1 LYYPHFGLKE
11 PPFKITPNTDFFF
24 SGGNRGAVLDALVYA
39 ITNGEGIIKVVG
51 EVGSGKTMLC
61 RMLQT
66 ILPEKIESI
75 YLANPSVAPE
85 DVLHAIA
92 FELQL
97 KLPKNA
103 DRLKVMQELQTH
115 LLSRHAEGRQVV
127 IFVEE
132 AQGMPLATL
141 EEIRLLSNLETKQ
154 DKLLQIVLFGQPEL
168 DVNLSESHIRQLRER
183 ITHSFHL
190 EPLATKDIGEY
201 LILRLRAAGYHG
213 PHLFSDAAIKKI
225 SSAAKGLARRVNIL
239 ADKSLLA
246 AFADNVYQVTPK
258 HVKAAIQDSEFGRNA
273 TNYKKYFVWAIL
285 LIGLLATSMAYVWW
299 QYQYNPQA
307 NFKPS
312 VIKFENKPANTFLAK
327 SPVAAVAKETTALA
341 NSVAIANDVNVAM
354 TNDASVHPAHS
365 TGSVSPT
372 ALLAPKVDDAASVA
386 IVARQTATQPVITAV
401 QPAVPLVKPD
411 ALPVKKIINTKQIDA
426 RQSLVDKRMDLTS
439 SWLFSGEPNTITL
452 QIKSLPTE
460 AKLNS
465 DKFNDEQLKVELD
478 KISQQLEVDNIYMYR
493 KKQNGEVY
501 TVILYGQFAERSD
514 ALAALKNLPEPIK
527 SNRPYLR
534 TLAGINRDVE
544 QAQ

>member
-24 SGGNRGAVLDALVYA
+24 SGGNRGAILDALVYA

-66 ILPEKIESI
+66 ILPETIESI

-103 DRLKVMQELQTH
+103 DRLKVMQELQAH
-115 LLSRHAEGRQVV
+115 LLSRYAQGRQVV

-168 DVNLSESHIRQLRER
+168 DENLNQENIRQLRER
-183 ITHSFHL
+183 ITHRFNL
-190 EPLATKDIGEY
+190 GPLQTKDVGEY
-201 LILRLRAAGYHG
+201 LIFRLRAAGYYG
-213 PHLFSDAAIKKI
+213 PHLFSDAAIKKL
-225 SSAAKGLARRVNIL
+225 SNAADGLVRRVNIL

-258 HVKAAIQDSEFGRNA
+258 HVDAAINDSEFGAQPRWYQSSSNL
-273 TNYKKYFVWAIL
+273 KYALWPLL
-285 LIGLLATSMAYVWW
+285 LISMLGLGFLAANLLNNAKQPLPTTVRSSDAPAKMAEAPVVM
-299 QYQYNPQA
+299 PQA
-307 NFKPS
+307 
-312 VIKFENKPANTFLAK
+312 A
-327 SPVAAVAKETTALA
+327 PVAVTAQANQAQPVLDNQQAFVNQRLAVTQK
-341 NSVAIANDVNVAM
+341 
-354 TNDASVHPAHS
+354 
-365 TGSVSPT
+365 
-372 ALLAPKVDDAASVA
+372 LL
-386 IVARQTATQPVITAV
+386 QTAKPETA
-401 QPAVPLVKPD
+401 
-411 ALPVKKIINTKQIDA
+411 
-426 RQSLVDKRMDLTS
+426 
-439 SWLFSGEPNTITL
+439 TL
-452 QIKSLPTE
+452 QIRSVPEEQPSADNTLKTE
-460 AKLNS
+460 LEKLG
-465 DKFNDEQLKVELD
+465 
-478 KISQQLEVDNIYMYR
+478 QQLEMDNIYLYR
-493 KKQNGEVY
+493 MHQNGGVY
-501 TVILYGQFAERSD
+501 TVILYGAFAQRDE
-514 ALAALKNLPEPIK
+514 AIKALKDLPEQIK

-534 TLAGINRDVE
+534 TFAGVKKDME
-544 QAQ
+544 QVR